1 MDKFL
6 INECIGRLRT
16 DCLFDEKI
24 CMLNVDLEGYYNIET
39 TFENKS
45 STAVYY
51 TVTIM
56 TSYLVYLRGIVQW
69 TSDPHQYKLL
79 E

>member
-24 CMLNVDLEGYYNIET
+24 CMLNVDFEGYYNIET
-39 TFENKS
+39 
-45 STAVYY
+45 V
-51 TVTIM
+51 
-56 TSYLVYLRGIVQW
+56 
-69 TSDPHQYKLL
+69 
-79 E
+79 